1 MNLPDRPSSPAPGA
15 VPGGRIR
22 ANAFRVL
29 IADDQPQNRL
39 ILSQIL
45 ARVGY
50 DVETVNNGSEAL
62 HRVICEPR
70 PDLLLTDVEMP
81 VMDGIKSV
89 TSIRKMPEPIARIPI
104 IAASGSPDPV
114 LKRDMLIAGADA
126 FLAKPVDVNE
136 LLETAGRLI
145 RESARRKASKVQVHS
160 VNQAS
165 AC

>member
-1 MNLPDRPSSPAPGA
+1 MNLPDRSSPPASVA
-15 VPGGRIR
+15 VSGGRIR

-29 IADDQPQNRL
+29 IADDEPQNRL

-50 DVETVNNGSEAL
+50 EVETVNNGSEAL
-62 HRVICEPR
+62 HRVICQPR

-81 VMDGIKSV
+81 VMDGIHSV
-89 TSIRKMPEPIARIPI
+89 QSIRKMPEPISRIPI
-104 IAASGSPDPV
+104 IAASGNPDPI
-114 LKRDMLIAGADA
+114 LKRDMLLAGTNA
-126 FLAKPVDVNE
+126 FLTKPVIVDE
-136 LLETAGRLI
+136 LLETVGRLI
-145 RESARRKASKVQVHS
+145 RESIRRQSNASQVPS

>member
-1 MNLPDRPSSPAPGA
+1 MNLPDRPSSPTPIG

-62 HRVICEPR
+62 HRVICQPR

-81 VMDGIKSV
+81 VMDGIESV
-89 TSIRKMPEPIARIPI
+89 KSIRKMPEPICRIPI
-104 IAASGSPDPV
+104 VAASGSADPI
-114 LKRDMLIAGADA
+114 LKRDMLLAGADA
-126 FLAKPVDVNE
+126 FLAKPVDVDA
-136 LLETAGRLI
+136 LLETIGRLI
-145 RESARRKASKVQVHS
+145 RQSMRAKAAERPLRS